1 MKATTADIRALRA
14 FVLVAEELHFG
25 RAAQRMGLSQPS
37 LTQQIKYLE
46 AQLGHSLFRRNNR
59 QVALTD
65 HGARLVDE
73 ARTLVGRA
81 DAFLRL
87 ALDPAIRTS
96 DGPLNIGYQ
105 ALSLVSAGRDFFTR
119 IFSNCPGVRPVLHE
133 MHTTQQV
140 EALQR
145 GILDI
150 GTINRPAGYSTLRL
164 HRLVV
169 EECVLAMPEE
179 HPLAKHERIS
189 FTALRTTPL
198 CLPRRH
204 FAPGIHDATISAC
217 IAAGFSPNIA
227 HETRAFYS
235 ALSIASTGL
244 AVSIVPRSVGTLGMP
259 GVTWRGFRGRAP
271 VSELFAA
278 WDPAN
283 SSDVLRQAVEQLGP
297 AV

>member
-1 MKATTADIRALRA
+1 MRATTADIRALRA

-46 AQLGHSLFRRNNR
+46 AQLGHPLFRRNNR
-59 QVALTD
+59 KVALTD
-65 HGARLVDE
+65 HGERLVDE

-81 DAFLRL
+81 DAFLRM
-87 ALDPAIRTS
+87 ALDPVTRRS
-96 DGPLNIGYQ
+96 DSPLNIGYQ
-105 ALSLVSAGRDFFTR
+105 GFSLVSAGRDFFRR
-119 IFSNCPGVRPVLHE
+119 ISNCPGIRPVLHE

-145 GILDI
+145 GTLDI
-150 GTINRPAGYSTLRL
+150 GTINRPAAYSSLRL
-164 HRLVV
+164 HRLLA
-169 EECVLAMPEE
+169 EECVLALPED

-204 FAPGIHDATISAC
+204 FAPGIHDATIGAC

-227 HETRAFYS
+227 HETHAFYS
-235 ALSIASTGL
+235 ALNIASTGL
-244 AVSIVPRSVGTLGMP
+244 AVSIVPRSVGTLAIP

-271 VSELFAA
+271 VAELFAA

-283 SSDVLRQAVEQLGP
+283 SSAVLRQAVEQLGP
-297 AV
+297 PV